1 MHPSG
6 KFAYVTNFGSNEIT
20 IFSINA
26 TTGALTPLTPRVA
39 TDDGPTSVTVDRQG
53 RFAYVTNTT
62 AGSVLV
68 FAIDAA
74 TGSLTRASISSA
86 GTNPVALTL
95 DPSGRF
101 VYVANMGSD
110 NITHFAVD
118 ATTGAL
124 TPAGP
129 PVNADMGPA
138 SVALTK

>member
-1 MHPSG
+1 
-6 KFAYVTNFGSNEIT
+6 
-20 IFSINA
+20 
-26 TTGALTPLTPRVA
+26 
-39 TDDGPTSVTVDRQG
+39 
-53 RFAYVTNTT
+53 VTNTT

-74 TGSLTRASISSA
+74 TGSLTRASTSST

-95 DPSGRF
+95 DPSSRF